1 MERVVA
7 LTFALLSAAGCAT
20 PGAAPSSTPT
30 TLEPTVA
37 SSTLPAAPAPERWAC
52 PPGSRS
58 DFFTDPVV
66 YPVDVP
72 LRDIVADIDADSFR
86 IDRTGYDATVTFRDG
101 RGRITMRYE
110 YVRGD
115 TRGWSLE
122 RGRDC

>member
-1 MERVVA
+1 MERAVA
-7 LTFALLSAAGCAT
+7 LTFALACAAGCAA
-20 PGAAPSSTPT
+20 PEAAPSSAPT
-30 TLEPTVA
+30 TPEPTVVA
-37 SSTLPAAPAPERWAC
+37 STTPAASAPDQWAC

-72 LRDIVADIDADSFR
+72 LRAIVADIEAGSFH
-86 IDRTGYDATVTFRDG
+86 IDRNGYDATVTFRDS
-101 RGRITMRYE
+101 RGLIAMRYE

-122 RGRDC
+122 RGRVC